1 MSVHYHSGKAN
12 VVEDSLSRLYMGS
25 VVHVEEEKEELVK
38 DVHRFAHF
46 GVFLMSISDS
56 GVTVQNWGES
66 SLIVEV
72 KEKKDSDQILLELC
86 IT

>member
-1 MSVHYHSGKAN
+1 M
-12 VVEDSLSRLYMGS
+12 
-25 VVHVEEEKEELVK
+25 K
-38 DVHRFAHF
+38 DVHKLGHF
-46 GVFLMSISDS
+46 RVRPMSISDS